1 MGKTKLI
8 IAQFVREREDPGKTG
23 MKVGLLRPLSQRTSL
38 VLLQQLRLPGGGSS
52 LGMTVPPGLI
62 TRGDLLFKTL

>member
-38 VLLQQLRLPGGGSS
+38 VSDPAPSGSR
-52 LGMTVPPGLI
+52 P
-62 TRGDLLFKTL
+62 RD